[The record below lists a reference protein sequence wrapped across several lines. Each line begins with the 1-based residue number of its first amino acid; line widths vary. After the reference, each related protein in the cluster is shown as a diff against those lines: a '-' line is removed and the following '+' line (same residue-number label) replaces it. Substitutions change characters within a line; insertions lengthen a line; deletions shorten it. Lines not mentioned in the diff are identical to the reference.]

1 MGQTKSKSN
10 PAVNQQILASTT
22 LRGLY
27 ASCEWD
33 ERSIRSLIIAK
44 RLAPI
49 VAGASDETRITNL
62 TVIISHRV
70 FFFFFSFLFFCFFFV
85 FLCAI
90 APSWCD
96 RIGPVL
102 NLHAFPYRQLYL

>member
-1 MGQTKSKSN
+1 VS
-10 PAVNQQILASTT
+10 QQILASTT

-62 TVIISHRV
+62 TVIMRPIEC
-70 FFFFFSFLFFCFFFV
+70 FFFFFRFCFFVFFLFFCALLR
-85 FLCAI
+85 LCGAI
-90 APSWCD
+90 ELVRFSICT
-96 RIGPVL
+96 RLHIGNCTYEL
-102 NLHAFPYRQLYL
+102 